1 MSKFILFLCAFLI
14 LGAKSQAG
22 FIKENGG
29 NILVCQAEN
38 GKTSGELLDFFEAS
52 HFLPPD
58 NLHFTN
64 LIGKTKKEA
73 LNGVLA
79 LIAEVRGNGPNP
91 YPEWI
96 ANFESEASFVSGVKL
111 GTISDSYHFIVPRN
125 CTVEQTVIQIEP
137 LFHEARYT
145 ISKDLWDQLSPA
157 HQAGLQMHELIYRE
171 LNSDDSR
178 TVRIINAVLFSD
190 EIHGLTL
197 SQKRDLFKILKF

>member
-1 MSKFILFLCAFLI
+1 MIKCISFLCAVLL
-14 LGAKSQAG
+14 LGDFSQAG

-29 NILVCQAEN
+29 NVLICQLEN

-58 NLHFTN
+58 NLKFTN
-64 LIGKTKKEA
+64 LVGKTKEDA
-73 LNGVLA
+73 LSGVLA
-79 LIAEVRGNGPNP
+79 LIAEVRGSGPNP

-96 ANFESEASFVSGVKL
+96 ANFDREASFVSGVKL

-137 LFHEARYT
+137 MFHEARYT
-145 ISKDLWDQLSPA
+145 ISQDLWGQLSPA

-171 LNSDDSR
+171 LNSEDSR
-178 TVRIINAVLFSD
+178 TVRMINAVLFSD
-190 EIHGLTL
+190 EIHSLTL
-197 SQKRDLFKILKF
+197 SQKRELFKILKF